1 MILFFTMYNV
11 YFCYRENEFSKEKY
25 LWLENVYYI
34 KVEGTCVG
42 GRCDDTISVNE
53 LKKLKVQ
60 NQEIDAIGK
69 RKVD

>member
-1 MILFFTMYNV
+1 M
-11 YFCYRENEFSKEKY
+11 
-25 LWLENVYYI
+25 YYI

-60 NQEIDAIGK
+60 NQEIDATGK

>member
-1 MILFFTMYNV
+1 MFIFVIVKMNLVKRNICDLKMCTIY
-11 YFCYRENEFSKEKY
+11 
-25 LWLENVYYI
+25 
-34 KVEGTCVG
+34 TCVG
-42 GRCDDTISVNE
+42 GRCDDKICVNE